1 MAYDENLADRLRDHL
16 AGHMGISERR
26 MFGGICFMLDGN
38 MVCGVINEDLM
49 LRVGPDTYESTLAL
63 DGARPMD
70 FTGKS
75 LKGFVYVDGAF
86 VAEDADLAEWVGRGL
101 VFAAGLPPK

>member
-49 LRVGPDTYESTLAL
+49 LRVGPDAYESTLAL

-86 VAEDADLAEWVGRGL
+86 VAEDTDLAEWVGRGL